1 MSKIAIWVLVGI
13 IFVGGGYYALNISK
27 NNNADKIENSVTL
40 EDTTDQNT
48 ESDSSGKKMA
58 FSDFINLDKNAYK
71 CSVTQ
76 YVNNTET
83 VGTFYLNNGLMRGE
97 YNTKVAG
104 LDIDSF
110 FIVRDGYNYSWSPS
124 LPQSAVKIKSVATT
138 TQNPQVDVSGQYV
151 FNGEQIGDYDCQS
164 WNVDESKFT
173 LPSDIVFRELI
184 APKVEDNKITLIP
197 NNKKASCESQKGTWY
212 EESKV
217 CEINSFSENQ
227 CIAKGGEWNGCAS
240 ACRHDKDA
248 QICTLQC
255 VLTCSFR

>member
-13 IFVGGGYYALNISK
+13 IVVGGGYYALNVAK
-27 NNNADKIENSVTL
+27 N
-40 EDTTDQNT
+40 
-48 ESDSSGKKMA
+48 SDSKLQEDIVTQTDTNIVNEDSSQNPVIPSGKKMA

-83 VGTFYLNNGLMRGE
+83 TGTFYLNNGLMRGE

-138 TQNPQVDVSGQYV
+138 AQNPQVDVSGQYV

-164 WNVDESKFT
+164 WAPDESKFI
-173 LPSDIVFRELI
+173 LPSDIVFREL
-184 APKVEDNKITLIP
+184 
-197 NNKKASCESQKGTWY
+197 
-212 EESKV
+212 
-217 CEINSFSENQ
+217 
-227 CIAKGGEWNGCAS
+227 
-240 ACRHDKDA
+240 
-248 QICTLQC
+248 
-255 VLTCSFR
+255 